1 MENSLD
7 LAEWAADLIMF
18 STRRSGNNGSGAG
31 ITGGGDMKNSSRS
44 RVSTA
49 TSMRRSQ
56 QTNKSQ
62 RLGNKIAQM
71 STNTLLPTILDET
84 QATTVS
90 MDVGTTSSQ
99 AEKNAED
106 EMDMLIR
113 KSKRD
118 NLFGTISK
126 ERLL

>member
-1 MENSLD
+1 
-7 LAEWAADLIMF
+7 
-18 STRRSGNNGSGAG
+18 
-31 ITGGGDMKNSSRS
+31 
-44 RVSTA
+44 
-49 TSMRRSQ
+49 MRRSQ